1 MSEYFRLDKY
11 KSEFE
16 LLFPTAFL
24 DDNWELLI
32 QNHLVNQEF
41 WRIQTLEIGLKRIK
55 YLLICEAPPF
65 SHVPFK
71 YFYNGH
77 ASSLLTRVWK
87 SFFPNTPIPRDLNKA
102 YLALSSQGFLL
113 VDSLPFALPYKTDI
127 RKKSAYLSLI
137 SQYLADWT
145 KAINDNFIVEENL
158 QIAFGFKI
166 NALKIIESV
175 NYKLKIGEYEFLVG
189 ENNIAADGSGMPIS
203 IKIKNIFNLQ

>member
-11 KSEFE
+11 KSELE

-145 KAINDNFIVEENL
+145 KAINDNFIVGVSEDAYLFCLLTINL
-158 QIAFGFKI
+158 AAKLFFKPGYI
-166 NALKIIESV
+166 RVAGKHVERIIDVANV
-175 NYKLKIGEYEFLVG
+175 N
-189 ENNIAADGSGMPIS
+189 
-203 IKIKNIFNLQ
+203 